1 VISASAEAAIAE
13 LNEIVRADGAELRLA
28 DASPS
33 SIRLE
38 LDLSE
43 STCTECV
50 VTKELLLEILP
61 RSTRTSSRSSCTTRA
76 RARWTSSILDD
87 SAASA
92 REGKREAL
100 RGVLRPGLISEEN
113 EQSTTP
119 PRGCSAGRRGER
131 AHDHIANRHTAKI
144 LALVPSVRYARPAGV
159 ELFGGPSGWGSPQN
173 YLRGW
178 RLMPH
183 IARGVTISPRK

>member
-50 VTKELLLEILP
+50 VTKELLLEILTARLATVDPDILEIKLYDP
-61 RSTRTSSRSSCTTRA
+61 RESQVDF
-76 RARWTSSILDD
+76 ID
-87 SAASA
+87 
-92 REGKREAL
+92 
-100 RGVLRPGLISEEN
+100 P
-113 EQSTTP
+113 
-119 PRGCSAGRRGER
+119 
-131 AHDHIANRHTAKI
+131 
-144 LALVPSVRYARPAGV
+144 
-159 ELFGGPSGWGSPQN
+159 
-173 YLRGW
+173 
-178 RLMPH
+178 
-183 IARGVTISPRK
+183 